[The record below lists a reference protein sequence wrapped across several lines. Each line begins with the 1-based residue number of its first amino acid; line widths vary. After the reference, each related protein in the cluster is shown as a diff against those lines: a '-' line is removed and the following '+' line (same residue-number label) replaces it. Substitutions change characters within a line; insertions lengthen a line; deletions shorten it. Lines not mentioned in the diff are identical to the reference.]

1 MATRRELIG
10 SVATRYHAGT
20 RNEKKEILDEFVKIS
35 GFHRKH
41 AIRVLRKI
49 PASPEAPKPPPRFR
63 LYDEAAEAA
72 LTILWEAADRMCGKR
87 LKEAIPVL
95 VEAMGAARAFEVGR
109 GSASTATGDERRNNG
124 SAAKTH
130 SRSWQARAAK
140 AAAQYS
146 VTGTALPC
154 ERSAT
159 GNDPPPGFFEMD
171 FVAPL
176 RNVRRR
182 QPRSQPCDDRYR
194 FRLDRKRGHG
204 DAGADAGD
212 KHRRVY

>member
-95 VEAMGAARAFEVGR
+95 VEAMERHGHLRLDAEVR
-109 GSASTATGDERRNNG
+109 PRLLAM
-124 SAAKTH
+124 SAATMDRRLEAH

-146 VTGTALPC
+146 VTEQHCRA
-154 ERSAT
+154 
-159 GNDPPPGFFEMD
+159 
-171 FVAPL
+171 
-176 RNVRRR
+176 NVRR
-182 QPRSQPCDDRYR
+182 
-194 FRLDRKRGHG
+194 LE
-204 DAGADAGD
+204 
-212 KHRRVY
+212 